1 MFIPLFLRLLI
12 CYCLFKEAKKDNE
25 REREVIEKNRKAKL
39 AKEKA
44 EKERKEREAR
54 KRALIDMNP
63 SETQEGVMDR
73 YKFTIFLYRLLS
85 FIAFGYSLPFVTQ
98 YQYVL

>member
-1 MFIPLFLRLLI
+1 MEVK
-12 CYCLFKEAKKDNE
+12 KEKT
-25 REREVIEKNRKAKL
+25 KL

-44 EKERKEREAR
+44 DRERQEREAR

-73 YKFTIFLYRLLS
+73 
-85 FIAFGYSLPFVTQ
+85 
-98 YQYVL
+98 

>member
-1 MFIPLFLRLLI
+1 M
-12 CYCLFKEAKKDNE
+12 
-25 REREVIEKNRKAKL
+25 

-44 EKERKEREAR
+44 EKERQEREAR

-73 YKFTIFLYRLLS
+73 YEKQTNNKCQLEVDSLINDYCLFHSLLEAIQTGSAFSREQKRKRGPRPAGGTI
-85 FIAFGYSLPFVTQ
+85 
-98 YQYVL
+98 